1 MIPGRRGI
9 NDDLLRLQSTRG
21 KPAMSARTTHLTPVR
36 PVFLVDLFP
45 PLHQE
50 LITLLRGL
58 DPTDWHRPTACALWS
73 VKDIAAHLLDTSLRR
88 ISLGRD
94 RLDMSP
100 DSEIAGYDDLVGYLN
115 RLNAEWI
122 AASRRLSPRV
132 LIELLDFTAPKVHA
146 LFQSLDPHAPATF
159 SVAWAGE
166 STSANWFDIAREY
179 TERWLHQQQI
189 RDAMG
194 DAGLMARRW
203 LGPALDVFMRAVPFT
218 YRQVDAEPGSSVRI
232 EIEGDVWTLVR
243 EARGWELFTGA
254 DAAATAQVKLDEDTA
269 WRLFAKSLPPASYK
283 KIHIE
288 GDRRLGQ
295 PLLGSVAV
303 MA

>member
-1 MIPGRRGI
+1 
-9 NDDLLRLQSTRG
+9 
-21 KPAMSARTTHLTPVR
+21 MSARPTHLTPVR

-58 DPTDWHRPTACALWS
+58 DPAGWRQPTACALWS

-88 ISLGRD
+88 ISFGRD

-100 DSEIAGYDDLVGYLN
+100 DSEVASYDDLVGYLN

-122 AASRRLSPRV
+122 AASRRLSPGV

-189 RDAMG
+189 RDAIG
-194 DAGLMARRW
+194 NAGLMARRW

-218 YRQVDAEPGSSVRI
+218 YRQVEAEPDRSVQI
-232 EIEGDVWTLVR
+232 EIEGDAGGVWTLVR
-243 EARGWELFTGA
+243 EGQGWELFTGA
-254 DAAATAQVKLDEDTA
+254 DAAAAAHVKLDQDTA
-269 WRLFAKSLPPASYK
+269 WRLFSKSLPPASYK